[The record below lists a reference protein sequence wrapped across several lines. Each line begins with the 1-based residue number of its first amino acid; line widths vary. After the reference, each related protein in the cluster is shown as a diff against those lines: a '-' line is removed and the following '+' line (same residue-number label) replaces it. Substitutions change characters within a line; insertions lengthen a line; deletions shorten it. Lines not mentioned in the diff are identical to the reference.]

1 MLQEKSFDNLKSETL
16 HFPNLN
22 SLMKIS
28 LGLILF
34 TMLSMILVYAQTSSE
49 DAVVQIFDGANLED
63 NLQYFDNTL
72 FSSSPGSTITV
83 INNDSVSHKLVSGSD
98 NSNRGSTINYD
109 TFLVC
114 EFDPTNAQTIS
125 NQDDANPCDFN
136 KDDRIITNIVPPGG
150 SVSFSLTEV
159 GTYRII
165 DPDYPWM
172 EFVIYSFPDS
182 ESNNVNSGFPVDDR
196 VTEEN
201 PLSEPEPIPTPSIE
215 TLSVTV
221 DGMPFD
227 VEYAAI
233 GLSVYEIESDTDSK
247 SLIFYVDVNDSTGKL
262 NITFDRVFFDS
273 IYDGQDDLF
282 FVLADGYETVSR
294 EIQTTT
300 NNRTLSIEIPSG
312 TEELEIIGS
321 VFGITKELPL
331 VIETPVI
338 ETPVIETPVIEAPV
352 IETPVIET
360 PVIETPV
367 IETSLTNECG
377 PGTVLENDVCVIDQ
391 RCGPGTVLEND
402 VCVLDTTPTTSS
414 SSGNSKELIMGVTV
428 AFVIAGVIGIIFAI
442 ISKANR
448 NKH

>member
-1 MLQEKSFDNLKSETL
+1 VLQEKSFDNLKSETS
-16 HFPNLN
+16 HFPNLS

-34 TMLSMILVYAQTSSE
+34 TMISTVLVYAQTSSE
-49 DAVVQIFDGANLED
+49 DAVVQIIDGAYLED
-63 NLQYFDNTL
+63 NPQYLDNTL

-83 INNDSVSHKLVSGSD
+83 VNNDSVSHKLVSGSD
-98 NSNRGSTINYD
+98 NSNRGSNINYD

-114 EFDPTNAQTIS
+114 EFDSTNAQTIS
-125 NQDDANPCDFN
+125 NQNDSNPCDFN
-136 KDDRIITNIVPPGG
+136 KDNRIITDIIPPGD

-196 VTEEN
+196 IPQEI
-201 PLSEPEPIPTPSIE
+201 PASEPVLTPSIE

-227 VEYAAI
+227 VEYIAI
-233 GLSVYEIESDTDSK
+233 GLSVYEIESDTDSM
-247 SLIFYVDVNDSTGKL
+247 SLIFYVNVNDSNGKL
-262 NITFDRVFFDS
+262 NVTFEREFFDS
-273 IYDGQDDLF
+273 IYDGEDDF
-282 FVLADGYETVSR
+282 FFILADGDETVSR
-294 EIQTTT
+294 EIQTTDSS
-300 NNRTLSIEIPSG
+300 RTLTIEIPSG

-321 VFGITKELPL
+321 VFGITNELPS
-331 VIETPVI
+331 VIET
-338 ETPVIETPVIEAPV
+338 PV

-367 IETSLTNECG
+367 IETPVIETPSTNECG
-377 PGTVLENDVCVIDQ
+377 PGTI
-391 RCGPGTVLEND
+391 LEND
-402 VCVLDTTPTTSS
+402 VCVLDQRCGPGTILENDVCVLDSTPSKS
-414 SSGNSKELIMGVTV
+414 PSSGNGRELIMGVTF
-428 AFVIAGVIGIIFAI
+428 AFVIAGVIGIIFAL

>member
-1 MLQEKSFDNLKSETL
+1 MLQEKSFHNLKSETL
-16 HFPNLN
+16 HFPSVS

-34 TMLSMILVYAQTSSE
+34 TMISTVLVYAQTSS
-49 DAVVQIFDGANLED
+49 DDTVVQIIDGAYIEN
-63 NLQYFDNTL
+63 NLQYFDNPL
-72 FSSSPGSTITV
+72 FSSSPGSIITV
-83 INNDSVSHKLVSGSD
+83 VNNDSVSHKLVSGSD
-98 NSNRGSTINYD
+98 NSNRASNVNYD

-114 EFDPTNAQTIS
+114 EFDPNDAQTVGT
-125 NQDDANPCDFN
+125 QTDDNLCDFN
-136 KDDRIITNIVPPGG
+136 KDNRIITDIIPPGD
-150 SVSFSLTEV
+150 SISFSLTEV

-182 ESNNVNSGFPVDDR
+182 DSGNVNSGFPIDDKIIEQTP
-196 VTEEN
+196 V
-201 PLSEPEPIPTPSIE
+201 SEPESVFTPSTE

-227 VEYAAI
+227 VEYTAI
-233 GLSVYEIESDTDSK
+233 GLSVYEIESDTDSM
-247 SLIFYVDVNDSTGKL
+247 SLIFYVNVNDSTGTL
-262 NITFDRVFFDS
+262 DVTFDRTFFDS
-273 IYDGQDDLF
+273 VYVGEDDSF
-282 FVLADGYETVSR
+282 FVLADGDETISR
-294 EIQTTT
+294 EIETTA
-300 NNRTLSIEIPSG
+300 NSRTLSIEIPSG

-321 VFGITKELPL
+321 VFGIIKELPS
-331 VIETPVI
+331 VIET
-338 ETPVIETPVIEAPV
+338 PV

-367 IETSLTNECG
+367 IETPSTNECG
-377 PGTVLENDVCVIDQ
+377 PGTVLENDVCILDQ

-402 VCVLDTTPTTSS
+402 VCILDSTPAKST

-442 ISKANR
+442 ISKANK
-448 NKH
+448 NKN

>member
-1 MLQEKSFDNLKSETL
+1 
-16 HFPNLN
+16 
-22 SLMKIS
+22 MKIS

-34 TMLSMILVYAQTSSE
+34 TMISTVLVYAQTSSE
-49 DAVVQIFDGANLED
+49 DAVVQIIDGAYLED
-63 NLQYFDNTL
+63 NPQYLDNTL

-83 INNDSVSHKLVSGSD
+83 VNNDSVSHKLVSGSD
-98 NSNRGSTINYD
+98 NSNRGSNINYD

-114 EFDPTNAQTIS
+114 EFDSTNAQTIS
-125 NQDDANPCDFN
+125 NQNDSNPCDFN
-136 KDDRIITNIVPPGG
+136 KDNRIITDIIPPGD

-196 VTEEN
+196 IPQEI
-201 PLSEPEPIPTPSIE
+201 PASEPVLTPSIE

-227 VEYAAI
+227 VEYIAI
-233 GLSVYEIESDTDSK
+233 GLSVYEIESDTDSM
-247 SLIFYVDVNDSTGKL
+247 SLIFYVNVNDSNGKL
-262 NITFDRVFFDS
+262 NVTFEREFFDS
-273 IYDGQDDLF
+273 IYDGEDDF
-282 FVLADGYETVSR
+282 FFILADGDETVSR
-294 EIQTTT
+294 EIQTTDSS
-300 NNRTLSIEIPSG
+300 RTLTIEIPSG

-321 VFGITKELPL
+321 VFGITNELPS
-331 VIETPVI
+331 VIET
-338 ETPVIETPVIEAPV
+338 PV

-367 IETSLTNECG
+367 IETPVIETPSTNECG
-377 PGTVLENDVCVIDQ
+377 PGTI
-391 RCGPGTVLEND
+391 LEND
-402 VCVLDTTPTTSS
+402 VCVLDQRCGPGTILENDVCVLDSTPSKS
-414 SSGNSKELIMGVTV
+414 PSSGNGRELIMGVTF
-428 AFVIAGVIGIIFAI
+428 AFVIAGVIGIIFAL

>member
-1 MLQEKSFDNLKSETL
+1 
-16 HFPNLN
+16 
-22 SLMKIS
+22 
-28 LGLILF
+28 
-34 TMLSMILVYAQTSSE
+34 
-49 DAVVQIFDGANLED
+49 
-63 NLQYFDNTL
+63 
-72 FSSSPGSTITV
+72 
-83 INNDSVSHKLVSGSD
+83 
-98 NSNRGSTINYD
+98 
-109 TFLVC
+109 LVC
-114 EFDPTNAQTIS
+114 DFDPANGQTIS
-125 NQDDANPCDFN
+125 NQDDTNTCDFN
-136 KDDRIITNIVPPGG
+136 KDNRIVTDIIPPGD

-196 VTEEN
+196 ISEQTPV
-201 PLSEPEPIPTPSIE
+201 SEPESTPAPNIE

-227 VEYAAI
+227 VEYVAI
-233 GLSVYEIESDTDSK
+233 GLSVYEIESDTDFM
-247 SLIFYVDVNDSTGKL
+247 SLIFYVDVTDSTGTL
-262 NITFDRVFFDS
+262 DVTFDRIFFDS
-273 IYDGQDDLF
+273 IYDGEDDLF
-282 FVLADGYETVSR
+282 FVLADGDETISR
-294 EIQTTT
+294 EIQTTV
-300 NNRTLSIEIPSG
+300 NSRTLSIEIPSG

-321 VFGITKELPL
+321 VFGITTELPS
-331 VIETPVI
+331 VIET
-338 ETPVIETPVIEAPV
+338 PV

-367 IETSLTNECG
+367 IETPVIETPPTNECG
-377 PGTVLENDVCVIDQ
+377 PGTVLENDACVLDQ

-402 VCVLDTTPTTSS
+402 VCVLDSTPVKSS
-414 SSGNSKELIMGVTV
+414 SSGNSKELIMGVAV